1 MESLQKTSV
10 NSTPSLHYIERGG
23 QLNEATLRLKHLSV
37 VGLDI
42 ETTGLDPLN
51 EKITLIQLGTEEE
64 VYIFNVQKCGASIK
78 ALASIISNPAIT
90 KIGQNLFFEWT
101 FLEAHGIPLRGLL
114 LDTMIAGKLLDLGL
128 KKPAN
133 LEALVRQHLGL
144 KMEDKKELQNSFIG
158 FEGPF
163 TVEQIHY
170 AARDVYMLFP
180 LWKTIKAQL
189 VKESLLHIFKL
200 ECRALPAFAAMKHNG
215 FLLDV
220 PYYKE
225 LHTTNTAQ
233 VAASKQLLMDKLDS
247 KGILDDYKNPE
258 TGETLFHPDFHGKG
272 KAKIKGFNPASN
284 PQMIKAFLDY
294 GVELEG
300 KEKVDKKT
308 GETVKSYSIDK
319 NALAWLAPDSEIVRD
334 YLEWKSIDKATSQVK
349 GLIDDAGK
357 YKDGRIRANYRQVG
371 TDTGRVSC
379 SQPNLQ
385 QIKRGDEYRRGFI
398 AGPGNVLVI
407 ADYSQLELRIAA
419 ECSGEQRMIQ
429 AYRDGVDLHTKT
441 AALMAGISESEVD
454 KASRSAAKTYN
465 FGALFGSG
473 AKSMR
478 TQAAASGLYLTLEEA
493 QEKLDQWKNAF
504 PQLIGWQKTQ
514 GNTVGPVTTL
524 MGRRRKLT
532 KGPNGSD
539 KYTTRLNTQVQGTG
553 GDCMKA
559 ALAMLHEKYLS
570 FKPSWKLVANVHDET
585 VMEVPEEDADEAQVI
600 LKECMESAAYEV
612 MLIEVPIVAEP
623 GCGKDWSAK

>member
-1 MESLQKTSV
+1 M
-10 NSTPSLHYIERGG
+10 
-23 QLNEATLRLKHLSV
+23 
-37 VGLDI
+37 GLDI
-42 ETTGLDPLN
+42 ETTGLEPSND
-51 EKITLIQLGTEEE
+51 KITLIQLGTEEE
-64 VYIFNVQKCGASIK
+64 VFIFNVVGCGAHINE
-78 ALASIISNPAIT
+78 LAAIISNPAIA

-101 FLEAHGIPLRGLL
+101 FLEAKGIPLRGRL

-128 KKPAN
+128 KKSVN
-133 LEALVRQHLGL
+133 LEALVGQYLGL

-180 LWKTIKAQL
+180 LWKTLKARL

-200 ECRALPAFAAMKHNG
+200 ECRALPAFASMKHHG

-220 PYYKE
+220 AYYKE
-225 LHTTNTAQ
+225 LYKTNIEK
-233 VAASKQLLMDKLDS
+233 VAATKQVLLDKLDS
-247 KGILDDYKNPE
+247 KGILVDYRNPD
-258 TGETLFHPDFHGKG
+258 TGKTLFHPEWHGGSKSNP
-272 KAKIKGFNPASN
+272 KFKGFNPASN
-284 PQMIKAFLDY
+284 QQMVKAFLDY
-294 GVELEG
+294 GVELES
-300 KEKVDKKT
+300 KEKLDKKT
-308 GETVKSYSIDK
+308 GETIKSYSIDK

-349 GLIDDAGK
+349 GLIDDAAK
-357 YKDGRIRANYRQVG
+357 YSDGRIRANYRQVG
-371 TDTGRVSC
+371 TDTGRASC
-379 SQPNLQ
+379 SKPNLQ
-385 QIKRGDEYRRGFI
+385 QCLRGNEYRKGFI
-398 AGPGNVLVI
+398 AAPGYVLVI

-473 AKSMR
+473 AKSIR

-514 GNTVGPVTTL
+514 GNTEGPVTTL

-559 ALAMLHEKYLS
+559 ALAMLYEKYLS
-570 FKPSWKLVANVHDET
+570 VKPTWKLVANIHDEA
-585 VMEVPEEDADEAQVI
+585 VMEVPEEDADEAQII

-612 MLIEVPIVAEP
+612 MLIEVPIVADP

>member
-1 MESLQKTSV
+1 MS
-10 NSTPSLHYIERGG
+10 STPSLRYIESG
-23 QLNEATLRLKHLSV
+23 QKLKDAVLQLQTLRLI
-37 VGLDI
+37 GLDI
-42 ETTGLDPLN
+42 ETTGLEPFID
-51 EKITLIQLGTEEE
+51 KITLIQLGTEEE
-64 VYIFNVQKCGASIK
+64 VFIFNVEKCGAHIK
-78 ALASIISNPAIT
+78 ELAAIISNPAIS
-90 KIGQNLFFEWT
+90 KIGQNLFFEWV
-101 FLEAHGIPLRGLL
+101 FLEAYGIPLRGLL

-144 KMEDKKELQNSFIG
+144 NMEDKKELQNSFIG

-163 TVEQIHY
+163 TVKQIHY

-180 LWKTIKAQL
+180 LWRTLKAQL
-189 VKESLLHIFKL
+189 VNESLLYIFKL

-220 PYYKE
+220 PYYQE
-225 LHTTNTAQ
+225 LYKTNIEK
-233 VAASKQLLMDKLDS
+233 VAATKQVLLDKLDS
-247 KGILDDYKNPE
+247 KGILADYQNPE
-258 TGETLFHPDFHGKG
+258 TGETLFHPKWHGGTKS
-272 KAKIKGFNPASN
+272 KPKIKGFNPASN
-284 PQMIKAFLDY
+284 PQMVKAFLDY
-294 GVELEG
+294 GVELES
-300 KEKVDKKT
+300 KEKLDKKT
-308 GETVKSYSIDK
+308 GEMVTSYSIDK
-319 NALAWLAPDSEIVRD
+319 KAMAWLAPDYEIVRD

-349 GLIDDAGK
+349 GLIKDAGK
-357 YKDGRIRANYRQVG
+357 YSDGRIRANYRQVG

-385 QIKRGDEYRRGFI
+385 QIKRGDEYRKGFI

-441 AALMAGISESEVD
+441 AALMAGIAESEVD
-454 KASRSAAKTYN
+454 KTSRTAAKTYN

-473 AKSMR
+473 AASIRR
-478 TQAAASGLYLTLEEA
+478 TAAASGLYLTEEEA

-514 GNTVGPVTTL
+514 GKTKGPVTTL

-570 FKPSWKLVANVHDET
+570 VKPTWRLVANVHDET
-585 VMEVPEEDADEAQVI
+585 VMEVPEGDADEAQVI

-612 MLIEVPIVAEP
+612 MLIDVPIVAEP